1 MRPWL
6 SHRDREPA
14 VEALSDGPTASGAR
28 ATVANDIFSDT
39 KVRNAR
45 AGFLLGGRSRLSRG
59 LAVTMQII
67 FSCLAVRDLSKSL
80 RVRNHCGLPWLAA
93 SFHGHWPFSN
103 PAVLPLGIPAVLPF

>member
-1 MRPWL
+1 MRLWP

-45 AGFLLGGRSRLSRG
+45 SWLPSRRQESSLPRPGCHHADNFFLSGRQGSE
-59 LAVTMQII
+59 
-67 FSCLAVRDLSKSL
+67 
-80 RVRNHCGLPWLAA
+80 
-93 SFHGHWPFSN
+93 
-103 PAVLPLGIPAVLPF
+103 